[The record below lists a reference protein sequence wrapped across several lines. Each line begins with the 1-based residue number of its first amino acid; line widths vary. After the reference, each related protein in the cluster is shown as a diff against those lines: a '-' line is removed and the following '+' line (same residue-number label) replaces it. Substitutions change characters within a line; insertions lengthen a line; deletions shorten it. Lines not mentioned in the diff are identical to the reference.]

1 MNQSEIESQIEDA
14 VEVAEKETRK
24 SVLSQIESKCKLV
37 KAFENGPM
45 LADSLIITYDD
56 WLEIKSGRKS
66 NISYKS
72 ISPKEEK

>member
-14 VEVAEKETRK
+14 VEVAEKETK
-24 SVLSQIESKCKLV
+24 KAILSEIESKCKFV
-37 KAFENGPM
+37 KAYENGPM

-66 NISYKS
+66 NISYKNL
-72 ISPKEEK
+72 